1 MVELLNCELDER
13 SSDWQ
18 HLSQVFKAMYGVL
31 HTYTEGK
38 SKKNAWYFAKYID
51 FFTSALG
58 QRVMFL
64 IVDVLAGSPQ
74 QTNFILDQ
82 LLCVRFQNI

>member
-1 MVELLNCELDER
+1 MVELLKCDLDES

-18 HLSQVFKAMYGVL
+18 HLSQVFKATYQVL
-31 HTYTEGK
+31 LTYTEGK

-58 QRVMFL
+58 QRV
-64 IVDVLAGSPQ
+64 IIP
-74 QTNFILDQ
+74 
-82 LLCVRFQNI
+82 